1 MKTGTIEQFISF
13 NAAPEVVYDLIMDA
27 EKHSEFTGSDVEMS
41 QEIDGKFKVFDGYC
55 HGYNIELERGKKIVQ
70 AWHFAEEGWPENH
83 FSICTF
89 LFEPEDGGT
98 KMTFIQTGVPEKN
111 LGALEE
117 GWLEYYW
124 GPMSE
129 FIDD

>member
-13 NAAPEVVYDLIMDA
+13 NATPDVVYDLIMNA

-41 QEIDGKFKVFDGYC
+41 QEIDGKFRVFDGYC
-55 HGYNIELERGKKIVQ
+55 HGHNIELVKGKKIVQ

-83 FSICTF
+83 YSICTF

-98 KMTFIQTGVPEKN
+98 KMTFVQTGVPEQS
-111 LGALEE
+111 LAALEE

>member
-13 NAAPEVVYDLIMDA
+13 NAAPEVVYDLIMNA

-41 QEIDGKFKVFDGYC
+41 QEIDGKFKMFDGYC
-55 HGYNIELERGKKIVQ
+55 HGYNMELEKGKKIVQ
-70 AWHFAEEGWPENH
+70 AWHFAEEGWPDDH
-83 FSICTF
+83 YSICTF

-111 LGALEE
+111 LGTLEE